1 MTITSLSF
9 IIFIVPAVA
18 VYYLTPKR
26 YMWITLLF
34 LSFVFY
40 FLAAVPYTL
49 VFLLITALTA
59 QISSYF
65 MEKTEKYRN
74 AVAFAAIAVNILLW
88 FLFKGS
94 TYWIGL
100 SAALHSVFPAV
111 PVLSKIPLPAAFGMS
126 YYTFQS
132 VSYIIDCLWKTS
144 KREKNFFR
152 LLLFLMFFPQ
162 LTTGPFSRYNALQS
176 VYEGRNFDI
185 DRIYRGA
192 QRILWGFFKKL
203 VLAERIGAI
212 VDTVYGAPDAHIGLW
227 YVLSFLLYPLQLY
240 ADFSGSVDIVL
251 GVAELFGIELPENF
265 NNPLFAETSQEFWQR
280 WHMSLGSW
288 VKDYI
293 MYPVLKS
300 KPVLEAG
307 NRIKAKHGKKASKL
321 VTLGIGMFC
330 TWMFIGIWHGGYRY
344 ILGCGIYYWAVM
356 LSYEILSPYLSRI
369 NKALGI
375 NGASF
380 SYHLMRKLRTYLILC
395 ISMVFFRS
403 DGIMNAFRM
412 LKAIILSFTPDFFNP
427 WIFVNGALADTG
439 LSGTDTVVIIIS
451 LLLMLLA
458 ALMREKKGHAR
469 DWIAEQGIVFRW
481 SAWLVLFTLVM
492 IFGMYGPGYQA
503 ADFIYQGF

>member
-100 SAALHSVFPAV
+100 SAALRSVFPAV

-288 VKDYI
+288 V
-293 MYPVLKS
+293 
-300 KPVLEAG
+300 
-307 NRIKAKHGKKASKL
+307 RQ
-321 VTLGIGMFC
+321 
-330 TWMFIGIWHGGYRY
+330 
-344 ILGCGIYYWAVM
+344 
-356 LSYEILSPYLSRI
+356 
-369 NKALGI
+369 
-375 NGASF
+375 
-380 SYHLMRKLRTYLILC
+380 
-395 ISMVFFRS
+395 SMEKR
-403 DGIMNAFRM
+403 
-412 LKAIILSFTPDFFNP
+412 PP
-427 WIFVNGALADTG
+427 
-439 LSGTDTVVIIIS
+439 S
-451 LLLMLLA
+451 L
-458 ALMREKKGHAR
+458 
-469 DWIAEQGIVFRW
+469 
-481 SAWLVLFTLVM
+481 
-492 IFGMYGPGYQA
+492 
-503 ADFIYQGF
+503 